1 MKCYTEIT
9 GWGKDSLFFLEDP
22 DALFLILFND
32 DAPEELAEISVLHR
46 KSCVLQRITAG
57 DTLIIAEKAFDI
69 TAIGEEVQHT
79 LQQLGHCTLCFK
91 GGDVPDRPGCI
102 MLQGDEP
109 LRQEDLHEGQSI
121 EIH

>member
-1 MKCYTEIT
+1 MKYYTEIT

-79 LQQLGHCTLCFK
+79 LQQLGRAVRPDPGGLATMTRWFAALVGTLVQAAP
-91 GGDVPDRPGCI
+91 GGD
-102 MLQGDEP
+102 MLP
-109 LRQEDLHEGQSI
+109 LAAE
-121 EIH
+121 